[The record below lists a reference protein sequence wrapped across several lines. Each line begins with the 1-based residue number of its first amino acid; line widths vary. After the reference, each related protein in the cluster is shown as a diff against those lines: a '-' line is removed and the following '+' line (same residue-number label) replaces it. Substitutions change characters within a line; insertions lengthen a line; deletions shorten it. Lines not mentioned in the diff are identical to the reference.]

1 MLDLDSGE
9 MLLVRGH
16 MKVGKTV
23 ECFIYVY

>member
-16 MKVGKTV
+16 MEVGKTV